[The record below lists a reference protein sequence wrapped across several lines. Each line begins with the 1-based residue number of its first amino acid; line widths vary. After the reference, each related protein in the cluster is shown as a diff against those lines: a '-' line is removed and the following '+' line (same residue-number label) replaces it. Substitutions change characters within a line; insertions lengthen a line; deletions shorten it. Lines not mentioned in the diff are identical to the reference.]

1 MAHQNN
7 SAYLSFVESLNE
19 ILSEVNITKLNY
31 S

>member
-1 MAHQNN
+1 MANQNN